1 MQAEDI
7 IWGGNNKCEI
17 KLLRDIGVVAGDV
30 IDLVYNYISDIYEA
44 KKDSESTSIEV
55 NQVNRRTLDNIYL
68 GGNSPAT
75 IVRVIDADDQNLIVE
90 IKVFQDTINF
100 NAMQGIKIEVG
111 EEVIGKMRLKD
122 RQDPIKYLNNAF
134 KYNDML
140 FVKGYG
146 RKGPNF
152 TIVSKYKALHISQ
165 VDNVYVATNLVRY
178 DRSRADFDNLF
189 IMRGHISFVNATKGA
204 SISREVTER
213 MKKIVSGGA
222 YFDIWNTYNDLE
234 RLFVLKQATENGV
247 MEYTSYDCVLT
258 DCFEY
263 RFHLKSSFEEPFPDD
278 AQIDCTDNEEIRNLD
293 RFENSDQIRGIKQIH
308 VGSFVEID
316 NDVCVI
322 YDRTGSERK
331 KLPNQGFL
339 YYSIA
344 GDSIRLRRRE
354 DARNTIL
361 ARECPITNLSMI
373 IDKGVSVDKTSIHE
387 QPVTNMLL
395 RKFPDKVFNEAQR
408 KAIEVALNTPDI
420 ALILGPPGTGKT
432 TVIKAIIA
440 RFEEYFKKHNDNQIP
455 RILVSSF
462 QHEAVENVIVGVE
475 GNGIPSNRKGGKRD
489 EVDKQ
494 TLNIREWRNT
504 VNTKLSEK
512 IEELTE
518 GIDCSKESLRD
529 HVYAW
534 ESRGKDALEGIQLLK
549 DELEN
554 NRLKLSPELIADIIE
569 LLSRTS
575 YKAPSQQ
582 ATQEWE
588 NEESDE
594 IISILNAQ
602 ILSRKGYVEDGGK
615 KQIIRLKVAI
625 FNGSINYSEGTDF
638 IDAVINSKGKD
649 EVAFKKYV
657 EVVKFLKGKYKKQ
670 ESVSTSIDNLTSIEQ
685 CLKRMDEELNR
696 ERLQRLENRDEAIA
710 YIIQKYLEMIQDEHE
725 IQTIVDHYS
734 NITAA
739 TCQQAMEVGRFAS
752 SHIYDLVI
760 VDEAARANPLDLL
773 IPMSMAKKVI
783 LVGDFLQ
790 LPHMLDPDVTKQ
802 FENDK
807 KLESLDV
814 LKKSLF
820 QRIYEAFA
828 DPSYKLR
835 RTAQLTKQ
843 FRMNSII
850 GEFVNREIYSKEG
863 FVLDSSDVD
872 DSKKQA
878 NLGLFKDKPLVWID
892 ADKNH
897 FGLEEGK
904 RSKIRPLEADLVID
918 KIKNVLKIDPS
929 KSIGV
934 ISFYKKQTEYLEKK
948 IKERL
953 TDTQQL
959 QVEVGTVDAFQGKE
973 FDVVFLSCVRA
984 NTIDIKNQRQ
994 RVGHLQDRSRLC
1006 VSLTRSKQLLVVV
1019 GDRDTVECVPILGS
1033 LIQECE
1039 KGDGYYEQA
1048 K

>member
-30 IDLVYNYISDIYEA
+30 IDLVYNYMSDTYEA
-44 KKDSESTSIEV
+44 KKDSETSSIVV

-68 GGNSPAT
+68 SGNSPAT

-90 IKVFQDTINF
+90 VKVFQDTINF
-100 NAMQGIKIEVG
+100 NAMQVIEIEVG
-111 EEVIGKMRLKD
+111 EEVIGKMRVKE
-122 RQDPIKYLNNAF
+122 RQDPIEYLNNAF

-140 FVKGYG
+140 FAKGYG
-146 RKGPNF
+146 RKGANF
-152 TIVSKYKALHISQ
+152 TIVSKDRALHVSQ

-189 IMRGHISFVNATKGA
+189 IMRGHVSFVDATKGA

-213 MKKIVSGGA
+213 MTKIVSGGA
-222 YFDIWNTYNDLE
+222 YFDIWDAYNDLE

-247 MEYTSYDCVLT
+247 MEYISYECVLT

-278 AQIDCTDNEEIRNLD
+278 AQIDCTDNEEIKNLD
-293 RFENSDQIRGIKQIH
+293 QFDNSDQIRNIKPIH
-308 VGSFVEID
+308 VGTFVEID
-316 NDVCVI
+316 DDICVI

-344 GDSIRLRRRE
+344 GDSVRLMRRE
-354 DARNTIL
+354 NARNTIL
-361 ARECPITNLSMI
+361 ARKCPISNLAMI

-387 QPVTNMLL
+387 QPITNMLL
-395 RKFPDKVFNEAQR
+395 RKFPDKVFNDAQR
-408 KAIEVALNTPDI
+408 EAIEVALNAPDI

-432 TVIKAIIA
+432 TVIKAIIV

-489 EVDKQ
+489 EADKQ
-494 TLNIREWRNT
+494 TLNIREWRNHVT
-504 VNTKLSEK
+504 TKLSEK
-512 IEELTE
+512 IEELTD
-518 GIDCSKESLRD
+518 GIDYSKESLRD
-529 HVYAW
+529 RVYAW
-534 ESRGKDALEGIQLLK
+534 ENKGKDAVAGMQLLK
-549 DELEN
+549 DELED
-554 NRLKLSPELIADIIE
+554 NRLKLSPELITDITE
-569 LLSRTS
+569 LLNRTS
-575 YKAPSQQ
+575 YTASSKQ

-588 NEESDE
+588 DDKNDE

-602 ILSRKGYVEDGGK
+602 ILSMKGYVEDGGK
-615 KQIIRLKVAI
+615 QQIIRLKVAI
-625 FNGSINYSEGTDF
+625 FNGNIECPDGTEF
-638 IDAVINSKGKD
+638 IDAVLNTKGKD
-649 EVAFKKYV
+649 ETAFKKYV
-657 EVVKFLKGKYKKQ
+657 EVVEKLRNRYKKQ
-670 ESVSTSIDNLTSIEQ
+670 EVVATSIDNLTSIEQ
-685 CLKRMDEELNR
+685 CLKRMDEELNK
-696 ERLQRLENRDEAIA
+696 ERLQRLENRDEATA
-710 YIIQKYLEMIQDEHE
+710 YIMQKYLEMIQDEHE
-725 IQTIVDHYS
+725 IQTIVDRYS

-802 FENDK
+802 FENDEK
-807 KLESLDV
+807 FESLDI

-820 QRIYEAFA
+820 QRMYEAFD

-843 FRMNSII
+843 FRMNSVI

-863 FVLDSSDVD
+863 FVLDSSDID

-878 NLGLFKDKPLVWID
+878 NLGLYEDKPLVWID

-897 FGLEEGK
+897 FGLDEGK
-904 RSKIRPLEADLVID
+904 RSKIRPLEADLVIEQI
-918 KIKNVLKIDPS
+918 KIVLKINPS
-929 KSIGV
+929 KSIGL
-934 ISFYKKQTEYLEKK
+934 ISFYKKQSEYLEKK

-984 NTIDIKNQRQ
+984 NTIDIENQRQ
-994 RVGHLQDRSRLC
+994 RVGHLQDKSRLC
-1006 VSLTRSKQLLVVV
+1006 VSLTRAKQLLVVV
-1019 GDRDTVECVPILGS
+1019 GDRDTVECVPILGN
-1033 LIQECE
+1033 LIQECA
-1039 KGDGYYEQA
+1039 KGEGHYEQA
-1048 K
+1048 E